1 MLDLSRD
8 FRARAVAINKRIR
21 HAYPPV
27 FSSMRQ
33 MLVLCGLLLA
43 AAPACAEL
51 PNYGYKVEH
60 VYPHD
65 PHAYTEGLFYLDGYL
80 YESTG
85 QVGQSTIRKV
95 RIEDGQ
101 VVQSRSI
108 LPSLFGEG
116 IVNWGDQIISLT
128 WRDQVG
134 FRWSLSDFSEIRE
147 FHYAGEGWALT
158 QDGESLIKSDGTPI
172 LRFLD
177 PDTLLERREIA
188 VTAEG
193 KPVKNL
199 NELEWVK
206 GEILANVWLTTRIA
220 RIDPKTGNVT
230 GWIDLG
236 LLPEARRQAGPD
248 AVPNG
253 IAYDK
258 EHDRLFV
265 TGKDWPHLYQIR
277 IDATPVR

>member
-1 MLDLSRD
+1 
-8 FRARAVAINKRIR
+8 
-21 HAYPPV
+21 
-27 FSSMRQ
+27 MRQ
-33 MLVLCGLLLA
+33 ALILCGLALGLMS
-43 AAPACAEL
+43 AAPARAEL
-51 PNYGYKVEH
+51 PNYGYRVEH
-60 VYPHD
+60 VFPHD
-65 PHAYTEGLFYLDGYL
+65 RHAYTEGLFYLDGFL

-85 QVGQSTIRKV
+85 QIGQSTIRKV
-95 RIEDGQ
+95 RIEDGA

-116 IVNWGDQIISLT
+116 IVNWDDQIVSLT

-134 FRWSLSDFSEIRE
+134 FRWTLNDFSEVRE
-147 FHYAGEGWALT
+147 FHYQGEGWALT

-177 PDTLLERREIA
+177 PITLQEKREIT

-193 KPVKNL
+193 QPVTHL

-206 GEILANVWLTTRIA
+206 GEILANIWLTNRIA
-220 RIDPKTGNVT
+220 RIDPATGKVK

-236 LLPEARRQAGPD
+236 LLPEVLHKTDPD
-248 AVPNG
+248 EIPNG

-258 EHDRLFV
+258 DGDRLFI

-277 IDATPVR
+277 IDAKPVQ